1 MAARAALPLRW
12 VPTLRAAGHRMP
24 HDLFDPGSLAGAA
37 FYGVLALAAAT
48 LAALLIRRF
57 VRRLEKRL
65 TDATVL
71 RFVGLFA
78 QLLAYLAALVLY
90 AHLVPE
96 LRALGT
102 ALLAGAGVLSVVGG
116 LAAQDTLG
124 NLIAGFSL
132 VLSRAVREGDA
143 IRLYTPVGLID
154 ARVHAISLGFTVL
167 RDGDDN
173 EVVVPNSVIMGSA
186 LVRVAHPPAGA

>member
-1 MAARAALPLRW
+1 MAGRAALPLRW
-12 VPTLRAAGHRMP
+12 TPTLRTAGHRMP
-24 HDLFDPGSLAGAA
+24 HDLFDPGSLPGAA
-37 FYGVLALAAAT
+37 FYGILALVAAT

-96 LRALGT
+96 LRTLGT

-143 IRLYTPVGLID
+143 IRLYTPVGLIT
-154 ARVHAISLGFTVL
+154 AHVHAISLGFTVL
-167 RDGDDN
+167 KDGDGN

-186 LVRVAHPPAGA
+186 LVRIAQPPAGA